1 MYISLSPPGVWFGSF
16 ILSMAKCIHV
26 QDAYIS
32 RNTAFISRDTGF
44 VHLRWAKLC
53 PHHLRA
59 CVLSTN
65 VHLIPL
71 QLAKCQR
78 RERREGVWCPSFL
91 SVESELHSLRLELS
105 VTCRLQ
111 LSLLPCCALIYT
123 LMFDLGQSCDGVSRC
138 PPNARTTMHMP
149 TEQQLFGVSAHEC
162 SSTAPGTNCL
172 LYGADGTDW

>member
-53 PHHLRA
+53 PHHSHA

-78 RERREGVWCPSFL
+78 RERREGVWCPSSL

-123 LMFDLGQSCDGVSRC
+123 LMIVWANHAMGSQDAHQMQGPLSTC
-138 PPNARTTMHMP
+138 
-149 TEQQLFGVSAHEC
+149 QLSNGYLECQHASAHLQHQ
-162 SSTAPGTNCL
+162 G
-172 LYGADGTDW
+172 